1 MISYLEFANYSQLE
15 EFLAQKIGFD
25 WLDFYLQKNKPF
37 QKNKISGWQE
47 LQSLLN
53 SENMLFESE
62 LAENQNFLVNIQDL
76 TIDKYS
82 TAFLKEQDSKD
93 LNLFLYSLE
102 KEKLLAEE
110 KKILKKDKIEY
121 QKISKSD
128 SKLRLQIANNYHQKL
143 DLNFSPDFL
152 NQIVQITNSFQEIV
166 DILDFLELSEMDEKT
181 AKEYFKAPDLP
192 IFMTSFATNNL
203 ERDTLKWYQKIESSD
218 DIQLGLSLL
227 MTKLNKQNNKTAN
240 KIKKMIIETD
250 QKIKTTAKVDP
261 MVWWKLLLWKTK
273 KEL

>member
-15 EFLAQKIGFD
+15 EFLAQKIDFD

-53 SENMLFESE
+53 TENMLFESE
-62 LAENQNFLVNIQDL
+62 FVGNQNFLVNIQDL
-76 TIDKYS
+76 IIDKYA
-82 TAFLKEQDSKD
+82 TAFLKDQDSKD

-121 QKISKSD
+121 QKIGKSD

-143 DLNFSPDFL
+143 DLNFSHDFL

-166 DILDFLELSEMDEKT
+166 DILDFLELSEIDEKT

-240 KIKKMIIETD
+240 KIKKLIINTD
-250 QKIKTTAKVDP
+250 QKIKTAAKVDP
-261 MVWWKLLLWKTK
+261 MVWWKLLLWKTR
-273 KEL
+273 KEV